1 MIQNGNRE
9 SSHNKTSKSKLLVY
23 TSNFSLEFALDF
35 VICQSNILPESRL
48 KSNMILPTLKISHSQ
63 YFSWHLSASQATIPA
78 GGADTAGARAWLLI
92 GRCGAWGWSQLS
104 ALGSKTLPCVKNYIR
119 VEKRGLVACW
129 SSGEALAVLEKWRGV
144 VISQAGCGGAVVLLA
159 PELQQHNSGC
169 VAQLFHCGSVVS
181 SCYVATARFFLATKN

>member
-1 MIQNGNRE
+1 MIQNRE

-35 VICQSNILPESRL
+35 VNCQSNILSESRL
-48 KSNMILPTLKISHSQ
+48 KGNMILPTLKISHSQ

-104 ALGSKTLPCVKNYIR
+104 ALSSWLQNASVC
-119 VEKRGLVACW
+119 EKLYQSWEAWPSGLLEQRG
-129 SSGEALAVLEKWRGV
+129 SSGCAGEVKGSCYQPGWLRWCCCAVGTRVTTAQLWLRGS
-144 VISQAGCGGAVVLLA
+144 VISLRKC
-159 PELQQHNSGC
+159 C
-169 VAQLFHCGSVVS
+169 
-181 SCYVATARFFLATKN
+181 